1 VGSFPVNQKPQDT
14 YPRRGQERPERHY
27 SMYEWR
33 HDLSLT
39 NCESLSMSVNAIYRK
54 LELHQRILHYVE
66 LSQTV
71 RRLLANRR

>member
-1 VGSFPVNQKPQDT
+1 
-14 YPRRGQERPERHY
+14 
-27 SMYEWR
+27 
-33 HDLSLT
+33 
-39 NCESLSMSVNAIYRK
+39 MSVNAIYRK